1 MVSKRANSRTTL
13 WNTAHDS
20 RLNSEDYDIEVTEE
34 DLKDRFDYNSPIFCM
49 ALQDYFDP
57 YDEEQ
62 LSFVAGQLIKVLGQD
77 NEKGLVFGEIGRK
90 RGFCPKN
97 LLTEIVQSSIV
108 LNDAESPQWEN
119 VHFFIWLHKIET
131 KQLRRYLPIS
141 VYTVQG
147 FKIQIRIHVWSFNFL
162 TNFFS
167 YSFFFQ
173 ILQ

>member
-49 ALQDYFDP
+49 ALKDYFDP

-90 RGFCPKN
+90 RGFCPRN
-97 LLTEIVQSSIV
+97 LLTEIVQSSII

-119 VHFFIWLHKIET
+119 VHFFLYTCINILLFWNPLLSKIAISCFFNRFVPTLSNKT
-131 KQLRRYLPIS
+131 KLLWR
-141 VYTVQG
+141 
-147 FKIQIRIHVWSFNFL
+147 
-162 TNFFS
+162 
-167 YSFFFQ
+167 
-173 ILQ
+173 LQNNWEENM

>member
-1 MVSKRANSRTTL
+1 MECPRRTHPKGGNSRTAF

-90 RGFCPKN
+90 RGFCPRN
-97 LLTEIVQSSIV
+97 LLTEIVQSSII

-119 VHFFIWLHKIET
+119 VHFFLYTCFNLLLFWNLLLIAK
-131 KQLRRYLPIS
+131 YLYCCC
-141 VYTVQG
+141 V
-147 FKIQIRIHVWSFNFL
+147 
-162 TNFFS
+162 
-167 YSFFFQ
+167 
-173 ILQ
+173 

>member
-1 MVSKRANSRTTL
+1 MVSKRANSRTTF

-34 DLKDRFDYNSPIFCM
+34 DLKDRFDYHSPIFCM

-90 RGFCPKN
+90 RGFCPRN
-97 LLTEIVQSSIV
+97 LLTEVVQSSII
-108 LNDAESPQWEN
+108 LNDSETPQWEN
-119 VHFFIWLHKIET
+119 VHCLYTIIT
-131 KQLRRYLPIS
+131 KSFCWIFHS
-141 VYTVQG
+141 V
-147 FKIQIRIHVWSFNFL
+147 KD
-162 TNFFS
+162 FS
-167 YSFFFQ
+167 DVC
-173 ILQ
+173 LL

>member
-1 MVSKRANSRTTL
+1 MVSKRANSRTTF

-90 RGFCPKN
+90 RGFCPRN
-97 LLTEIVQSSIV
+97 LLTEIVQSSII

-119 VHFFIWLHKIET
+119 VHFFSTLASIFYFFET
-131 KQLRRYLPIS
+131 FYLWQTTCNVA
-141 VYTVQG
+141 VYSWSIANNFVIG
-147 FKIQIRIHVWSFNFL
+147 F
-162 TNFFS
+162 
-167 YSFFFQ
+167 Y
-173 ILQ
+173 

>member
-1 MVSKRANSRTTL
+1 MVSKWVNSRTTF

-20 RLNSEDYDIEVTEE
+20 RLNSEDYDIEVTEG

-49 ALQDYFDP
+49 ALKDYFDP

-90 RGFCPKN
+90 RGFCPRN
-97 LLTEIVQSSIV
+97 LLTEIVQSSII

-119 VHFFIWLHKIET
+119 VHFFFYTCFNLLLFWNLLLIAK
-131 KQLRRYLPIS
+131 YLYCCY
-141 VYTVQG
+141 V
-147 FKIQIRIHVWSFNFL
+147 
-162 TNFFS
+162 
-167 YSFFFQ
+167 
-173 ILQ
+173 